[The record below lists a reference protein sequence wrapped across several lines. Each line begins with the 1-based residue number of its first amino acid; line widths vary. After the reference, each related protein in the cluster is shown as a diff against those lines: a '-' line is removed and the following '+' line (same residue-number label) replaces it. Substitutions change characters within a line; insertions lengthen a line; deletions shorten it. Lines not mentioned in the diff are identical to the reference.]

1 MNQLKIFEPR
11 KKVNAFSTKQK
22 LHYTDRFGM
31 QSEKNSGFYI
41 YELDKKTNRH
51 VRIWVD
57 NRKN

>member
-11 KKVNAFSTKQK
+11 KKVNAFYIKQK

-51 VRIWVD
+51 IRIWVE
-57 NRKN
+57 NYKS

>member
-11 KKVNAFSTKQK
+11 KKVNAFYKKQK
-22 LHYTDRFGM
+22 LHYTDRIGM

-51 VRIWVD
+51 VRIWVE
-57 NRKN
+57 NYKS

>member
-1 MNQLKIFEPR
+1 MNQLKIIKPK
-11 KKVNAFSTKQK
+11 KKVNAFYIKQK

-51 VRIWVD
+51 VRIWVE
-57 NRKN
+57 NCKS